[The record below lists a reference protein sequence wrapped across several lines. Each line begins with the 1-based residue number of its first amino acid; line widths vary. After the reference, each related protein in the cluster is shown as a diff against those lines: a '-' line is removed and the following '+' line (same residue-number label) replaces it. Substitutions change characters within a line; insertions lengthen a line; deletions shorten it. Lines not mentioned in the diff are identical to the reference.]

1 VIEKKIYGKGKKCI
15 AIRDKVSQIDV
26 LQHKSNLARFFNFS
40 FRYLDDVYSPNNLF
54 NSVDYVGRIYH
65 IELEIKDT
73 YVTVRSASY
82 IGFHMEIDIE
92 GRLKAKLY
100 NKRDDFNI
108 PIVNFALV
116 CRNVPAAHTNELLVP
131 IMISSIHCCC

>member
-1 VIEKKIYGKGKKCI
+1 VIEKKIYVKEKKCI

-26 LQHKSNLARFFNFS
+26 LQHKSKLDRFFNFS
-40 FRYLDDVYSPNNLF
+40 FRYIDDVYSLNNLF

-73 YVTVRSASY
+73 YVTVRSATY
-82 IGFHMEIDIE
+82 IGFHMEIAIE

-116 CRNVPAAHTNELLVP
+116 CRNVPAAHTNEF
-131 IMISSIHCCC
+131 ISLG

>member
-1 VIEKKIYGKGKKCI
+1 MIEKKIYVKEKKCI

-26 LQHKSNLARFFNFS
+26 LQHKSKLDRFFNFS
-40 FRYLDDVYSPNNLF
+40 FRYIDDVYSLNNLF

-73 YVTVRSASY
+73 YVTVRSATY

-116 CRNVPAAHTNELLVP
+116 CRNVPAAHTHEF
-131 IMISSIHCCC
+131 ISLG